1 MKYINFL
8 EDKIFKPKMPHFVP
22 LLTLILKG
30 KFSRVGQSGT
40 KWDVPP
46 LPKWQT
52 LNSTNFQF

>member
-40 KWDVPP
+40 CPP